1 MNSELEQILKKNGVD
16 IIRIKASSQE
26 EAMEKT
32 KQALEE
38 RLGDIPL
45 FKDDIEEDGNAC
57 NCSACSSGC
66 VPKDLP
72 FEIALAGLR
81 MGKSVKRA
89 EWVDIALVMVDGHI
103 YQRNNS
109 THDMSKYVPS
119 YLDIIAIDWEVA

>member
-1 MNSELEQILKKNGVD
+1 MNSELEQILRKNGVEV
-16 IIRIKASSQE
+16 IRIEASSQE

-32 KQALEE
+32 KQALKE
-38 RLGDIPL
+38 RLEDIPL
-45 FKDDIEEDGNAC
+45 FKDDIEDGNAC

-89 EWVDIALVMVDGHI
+89 EWADSALVMVDGHI

-119 YLDIIAIDWEVA
+119 YLDITAIDWEVA